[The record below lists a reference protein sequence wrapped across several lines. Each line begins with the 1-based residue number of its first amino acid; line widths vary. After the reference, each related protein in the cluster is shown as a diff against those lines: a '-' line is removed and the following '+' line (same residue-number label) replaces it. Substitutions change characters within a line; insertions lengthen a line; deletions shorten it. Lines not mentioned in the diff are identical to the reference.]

1 MEGQGKA
8 SELIT
13 NVQGGTFWKTL
24 PLPQE
29 PGKKKKKITWSS
41 LIQIREDT

>member
-13 NVQGGTFWKTL
+13 NVQGRTFWKTL
-24 PLPQE
+24 PLPQG
-29 PGKKKKKITWSS
+29 PGKKKKISWS
-41 LIQIREDT
+41 LLFQIREDT

>member
-1 MEGQGKA
+1 MEEQGKA

-24 PLPQE
+24 PLPQGPE
-29 PGKKKKKITWSS
+29 KKNHMFIVDS
-41 LIQIREDT
+41 D

>member
-1 MEGQGKA
+1 MEEQGKA

-24 PLPQE
+24 PLSQGPE
-29 PGKKKKKITWSS
+29 KKKITWSS